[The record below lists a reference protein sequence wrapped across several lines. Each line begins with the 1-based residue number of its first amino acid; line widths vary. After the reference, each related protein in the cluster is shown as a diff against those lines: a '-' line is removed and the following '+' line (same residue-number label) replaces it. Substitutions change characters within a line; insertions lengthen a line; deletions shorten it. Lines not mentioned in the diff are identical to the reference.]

1 MKQILSIF
9 AYLFVFSLYT
19 SAGGFKVGGSVGYY
33 SVADS
38 IYKDTYGSG
47 NLIYGGSLSY
57 DLWRNFE
64 IRGEVGYFRD
74 KGKMTLT
81 KEEIKLSLIPVV
93 IGIRAK
99 LVKTKKLSPYLGAGV
114 DFYSF
119 KEKARLGDTSG
130 STIGFHIEGGNYIA
144 LGRRFQVDLNL
155 RYVKADA
162 KPFDETIR
170 LGGWRAG
177 VGIGYS
183 F

>member
-1 MKQILSIF
+1 MKPVFCALVCLLVF
-9 AYLFVFSLYT
+9 AVYSSGAAFR
-19 SAGGFKVGGSVGYY
+19 VGGSVGYY
-33 SVADS
+33 SVDDS
-38 IYKDTYGSG
+38 IYKNTYGSG

-64 IRGEVGYFRD
+64 IRGEVSYFRD
-74 KGKMTLT
+74 KGEMTLT

-99 LVKTKKLSPYLGAGV
+99 LVKIKKLSPYLGVGV

-130 STIGFHIEGGNYIA
+130 STTGFHIEGGSYIA
-144 LGRRFQVDLNL
+144 LGQRFHIDLNL
-155 RYVKADA
+155 RYAKADA
-162 KPFDETIR
+162 KPFDETIK
-170 LGGWRAG
+170 LGGWRTG
-177 VGIGYS
+177 VGVSYS